1 MRMSAGPGAG
11 TGNDV
16 LRPTTPVAGVVT
28 VVLRAGP
35 EKGRA
40 GPTTPGV
47 GADTT
52 GTATGFGPRPQAAQ
66 AHALSRHPHARV
78 RAQSQVVRV
87 AAPGIT
93 APGFRHPHPPPAS
106 WHGHPPWP
114 PLAGQAKVAQLGTA
128 AGNAANG
135 DGSGAVKA
143 AKTTGGGAPS
153 AGTTQPQ

>member
-1 MRMSAGPGAG
+1 MGVRTRYRTGAGDGVLGGATDLAPVGRVVPTGGTAKGTAGAAATPGAG
-11 TGNDV
+11 T
-16 LRPTTPVAGVVT
+16 VV
-28 VVLRAGP
+28 
-35 EKGRA
+35 
-40 GPTTPGV
+40 
-47 GADTT
+47 
-52 GTATGFGPRPQAAQ
+52 ATGLGPRPQAAQ